1 MRSLI
6 AGLIGLA
13 FLTIVLAPSTAEA
26 AEPRWVIVGWG
37 DTLTSIAARYQT
49 TTAALIRA
57 NNLPSANFLYA
68 GQRLTLPSSSTIPA
82 ATNKNSFVYVVRP
95 GDILYDVAARFG
107 TTADTIAS
115 ANRLYNLNVIYTGQR
130 LLIPGKTSSQPPVQT
145 PGGSPSTTLPPNVVT
160 PPSSGRW
167 IDINIKK
174 QTITA
179 YEGSTPVKSV
189 LVSTGIAVFPTPVGR
204 FAVYKKYTAQLMT
217 GGSRASGTYYYLPN
231 VPYVMYFFKSYAI
244 HGTYW
249 HHNFGH
255 PMSHGCVNLTIADS
269 KWFFDW
275 ASNGT
280 PVVSHYN

>member
-13 FLTIVLAPSTAEA
+13 FLVIILAPSTAEA

-37 DTLTSIAARYQT
+37 ETLTSIATRYHT
-49 TTAALIRA
+49 TTAALIHA
-57 NNLPSANFLYA
+57 NNLPSANFLFA

-82 ATNKNSFVYVVRP
+82 TTNNNSFVYIVGP

-107 TTADTIAS
+107 TTADAIANM
-115 ANRLYNLNVIYTGQR
+115 NRIYNLNVIYTGQR
-130 LLIPGKTSSQPPVQT
+130 LLIPGKPSGQT
-145 PGGSPSTTLPPNVVT
+145 PVPTSVGSASTALPSNVVT
-160 PPSSGRW
+160 PTSNGRW

-179 YEGSTPVKSV
+179 YEGSTPVNSV
-189 LVSTGIAVFPTPVGR
+189 LVSTGVAITPTPVGR
-204 FAVYKKYTAQLMT
+204 FAIYKKYTSQLMT
-217 GGSRASGTYYYLPN
+217 GGSRASGNYYYLPN
-231 VPYVMYFFKSYAI
+231 VPYVMYFYKAYAI

-249 HHNFGH
+249 HDNFGR
-255 PMSHGCVNLTIADS
+255 PMSRGCVNLSIADS

-280 PVVSHYN
+280 LVISHY